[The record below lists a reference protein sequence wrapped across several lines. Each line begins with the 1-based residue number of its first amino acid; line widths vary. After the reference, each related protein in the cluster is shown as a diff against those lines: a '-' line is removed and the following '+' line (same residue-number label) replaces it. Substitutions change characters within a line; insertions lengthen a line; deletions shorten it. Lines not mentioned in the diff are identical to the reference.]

1 VKDVAAMPSSL
12 LAGPLLTD
20 LYEITMAAG
29 YWARGLQDQATFS
42 VFVRNP
48 ERKRNF
54 FVAAGLEFLLQEL
67 EAYHFANADIDY
79 LKRQKLF
86 DPRFLDALARCRF
99 TGDVD
104 ALPEGTIFFP
114 EEPVLEITAPLVQAQ
129 LIETLVLNTIGVA
142 TLMASKA
149 LRCIHAA
156 AGRPLVDFALRRTQ
170 GADAGDQVA
179 RSTYLA
185 GFSATSNV
193 RAGKRFGIPL
203 AGTMA
208 HAFVSAFPS
217 EREAFRAYAETFPG
231 NTIFL
236 IDTYDTLAGTQNA
249 AIVAQEMRRRGQTAQ
264 GVRLDSGDMIALSR
278 EVRRILDGAGLPEMK
293 IYASSSF
300 DEFKIEDCLR
310 AGAPIDAFGVGTRVG
325 VSADMPYLDIVYKLV
340 HLGPRDIRKLSPG
353 KVSLAG
359 RKQIFRRTDTAGIYR
374 EDLLGCRE
382 EVVRDAHPLLKPVM
396 AKGCRTA
403 PSEALGDLRQRT
415 ARQFARL
422 APRYKTIRRHVAYPV
437 RVSDALKARQT

>member
-1 VKDVAAMPSSL
+1 MPSPP

-29 YWARGLQDQATFS
+29 YWARGLQDRATFS
-42 VFVRNP
+42 VFVRHP
-48 ERKRNF
+48 ERKRNY
-54 FVAAGLEFLLQEL
+54 FVAAGLEALLQEL
-67 EAYHFANADIDY
+67 EAYRFQDGDIDY
-79 LKRQKLF
+79 LRHQNLF
-86 DPRFLDALARCRF
+86 DPRFLDALAKCRF
-99 TGDVD
+99 TGNVD
-104 ALPEGTIFFP
+104 ALPEGTLFFP
-114 EEPVLEITAPLVQAQ
+114 QEPVLEITAPLLQAQ

-142 TLMASKA
+142 TLMASKG
-149 LRCIHAA
+149 LRCVHAA

-231 NTIFL
+231 STIFL
-236 IDTYDTLAGTQNA
+236 IDTYDTFAGARNA
-249 AIVAQEMRRRGQTAQ
+249 AAVAREMRQRGHAPL

-278 EVRRILDGAGLPEMK
+278 EVRRILDDAGLPDMK
-293 IYASSSF
+293 IYASSGF
-300 DEFKIEDCLR
+300 DEFKIEDCVR
-310 AGAPIDAFGVGTRVG
+310 AAAPIDAFGVGTRVG

-340 HLGPRDIRKLSPG
+340 HIGRRDIRKLSPG

-359 RKQIFRRTDTAGIYR
+359 RKQIFRRTDAAGLYR
-374 EDLLGCRE
+374 EDLLACRE
-382 EVVRDAHPLLKPVM
+382 EAVPGAQPLLKPVM
-396 AKGCRTA
+396 ADGRRTG
-403 PSEALGDLRQRT
+403 PPEALADARRRA
-415 ARQFARL
+415 ARQFTRL
-422 APRYKTIRRHVAYPV
+422 DPRYKTIHRQEVYPV
-437 RVSDALKARQT
+437 RVSDALEARQA